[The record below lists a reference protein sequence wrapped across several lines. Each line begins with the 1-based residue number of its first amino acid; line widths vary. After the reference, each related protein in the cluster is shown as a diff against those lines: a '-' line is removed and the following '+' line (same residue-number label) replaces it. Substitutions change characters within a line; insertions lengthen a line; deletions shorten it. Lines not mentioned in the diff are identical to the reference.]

1 MCCFLVYYG
10 YYRLWAVFFPSC
22 LSLASMSYLIGLKVY
37 LEVLKPKRTVSRGVI
52 NRVMRDDNDDDYADD
67 DDGLDRPLLDG
78 EDEHEGEEDE
88 FLAYTAPV
96 S

>member
-1 MCCFLVYYG
+1 MCCFLIYYG
-10 YYRLWAVFFPSC
+10 YNRLWAVFIPSC

-37 LEVLKPKRTVSRGVI
+37 LEVLKPKRTVSRAVI
-52 NRVMRDDNDDDYADD
+52 NRVVRDDNDDDGYDD
-67 DDGLDRPLLDG
+67 DNGLDRPLLEG
-78 EDEHEGEEDE
+78 EDDNEGQEDE